1 MKNLR
6 MEKMDQI
13 EKEISVIRTLSKYS
27 IELRTLAGR
36 FWIKFKSDLKIRW
49 ITIASIS
56 IILLGVIWIKTC
68 SITSAAPLET
78 YTVRRDIFR
87 STVTETGELEAVNA
101 LTISAPIIPWNLGS
115 LKITRL
121 IEDGDEVKK
130 GDLLVEFD
138 KGEVQKSMET
148 AQSELEIAQAELRK
162 AVATQKSQINE
173 MQSDLEKASL
183 QHRIAQLNFEL
194 ADFKSDIERK
204 KIELQL
210 NDAEIDLD
218 KAGQQIENQKNIN
231 QQEINKLKLKVNQ
244 AQTQL
249 DEARTTI
256 DKLTVLAPAPGIAI
270 IQRNWYTDNK
280 FQIEDQPWRGQRL
293 IRLPDLAMMQCKV
306 MINEVDISKID
317 TAQTATIS
325 LDAYPD
331 TSFSAHVVSVAA
343 LARDKDRD
351 SKVKVFDAILL
362 LDESDQRLIPG
373 MTVSC
378 EILVEEI
385 GDTLFIPLE
394 GVFQDEEGPYVYLK
408 NGKNFQRHHIKT
420 GLENDNFVVIAEGL
434 KENDV
439 IALMD
444 PFTNTSITFEATEES
459 EP

>member
-1 MKNLR
+1 
-6 MEKMDQI
+6 MDQI
-13 EKEISVIRTLSKYS
+13 EKGISVIRTLSQYT
-27 IELRTLAGR
+27 IELRKLTVHFWGR
-36 FWIKFKSDLKIRW
+36 FKSDLKIRW
-49 ITIASIS
+49 ITTTSLLF
-56 IILLGVIWIKTC
+56 ILLVVIWVKTC
-68 SITSAAPLET
+68 SITSAVALET
-78 YTVRRDIFR
+78 YTVKRNTFR
-87 STVTETGELEAVNA
+87 LTVTETGELEAVNA
-101 LTISAPIIPWNLGS
+101 LTIAAPLIPWNLGS

-121 IEDGDEVKK
+121 IEDGEEVKK

-148 AQSELEIAQAELRK
+148 AQSELEITQAELRK

-173 MQSDLEKASL
+173 MQADLEKARL

-210 NDAEIDLD
+210 SDAEIDLN
-218 KAGQQIENQKNIN
+218 KAEQQIENQKNIN
-231 QQEINKLKLKVNQ
+231 LQETNKLKLQVNQ
-244 AQTQL
+244 AQTRL
-249 DEARTTI
+249 DEARTTL

-280 FQIEDQPWRGQRL
+280 FQTEDQPWRGQRL
-293 IRLPDLAMMQCKV
+293 IQLPDLATMQCKL

-331 TSFSAHVVSVAA
+331 TSFNAHVISVAA
-343 LARDKDRD
+343 LARDKNRD
-351 SKVKVFDAILL
+351 SKVKVFDALLL

-378 EILVEEI
+378 EILVNEI
-385 GDTLFIPLE
+385 EDTLFIPLE
-394 GVFQDEEGPYVYLK
+394 GVFQDEKGPYVYLK
-408 NGKNFQRHHIKT
+408 NGKNFIHRYIKT

-434 KENDV
+434 QENDI

-444 PFTNTSITFEATEES
+444 PFANFSGTSEETEAS
-459 EP
+459 EQ